1 MEISLGRTVLE
12 RCDWLHSLLSN
23 CDLER
28 QNVNLSA
35 NDGDRHRSQVADSD
49 EVLDIFYPD
58 YIEALWN
65 QLGYDR

>member
-1 MEISLGRTVLE
+1 MEISLGRTVPE

-28 QNVNLSA
+28 QNVNLPA
-35 NDGDRHRSQVADSD
+35 NDGGRHRSQVVDSD

>member
-23 CDLER
+23 YDLER
-28 QNVNLSA
+28 QNVNLPA
-35 NDGDRHRSQVADSD
+35 NDGGRHRRRVADSD

>member
-1 MEISLGRTVLE
+1 
-12 RCDWLHSLLSN
+12 
-23 CDLER
+23 
-28 QNVNLSA
+28 VNLPA
-35 NDGDRHRSQVADSD
+35 NDGGRHRRRVADSD